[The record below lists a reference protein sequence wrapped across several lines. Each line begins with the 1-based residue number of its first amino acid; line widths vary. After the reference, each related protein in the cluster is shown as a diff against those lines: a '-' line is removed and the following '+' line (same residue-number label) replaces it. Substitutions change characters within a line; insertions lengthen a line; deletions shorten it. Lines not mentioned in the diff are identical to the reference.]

1 MYRTAVTLC
10 GVKEAAA
17 GPFVFHDELARSFE
31 HATRHGYDAVELFL
45 PEPDA
50 VSPADLRA
58 LVASSGRAIA
68 AFGTGAG
75 WLRHGLSLTAGT
87 LPQRRAAL
95 DYILRFVDL
104 ANAFDAPV
112 IIGSMQGRWSADLER
127 EAALESLAEAL
138 RVLSQRAAEAGKK
151 VIYEPLNRYE
161 TNLLNTLESGA
172 NFLQQHGL
180 KDVRLLADLFH
191 MNIEEVD
198 IAAALVAQAQWVGHV
213 HFADSNRRAMGF
225 GHTALVPLAQA
236 LAAMD
241 YRGYLSAEVL
251 PLPSADAAAAQF
263 MTAVRQLDAAAQS
276 TIA

>member
-1 MYRTAVTLC
+1 MYRSAVTLC

-17 GPFVFHDELARSFE
+17 GPFVFHGELARGFE
-31 HATRHGYDAVELFL
+31 HAARHGFDAVELFL

-50 VSPADLRA
+50 VSVVELREF
-58 LVASSGRAIA
+58 VASSGLAIA

-104 ANAFDAPV
+104 ANAFAAPV
-112 IIGSMQGRWSADLER
+112 IIGSMQGRWSADLDR
-127 EAALESLAEAL
+127 DAALECLADAL
-138 RVLSQRAAEAGKK
+138 RELSQRSAAAGQP

-172 NFLQQHGL
+172 VFLQQHGL
-180 KDVRLLADLFH
+180 NHVKLLADLFH

-198 IAAALVAQAQWVGHV
+198 IAAALVAHARWVGHI

-225 GHTALVPLAQA
+225 GHTAITPLAQA
-236 LAAMD
+236 LVAMD

-251 PLPSADAAAAQF
+251 PLPNADLAAQQF
-263 MTAVRQLDAAAQS
+263 ITAVRGLDALAKFA
-276 TIA
+276 TV